1 MQSIKTFEDLII
13 WQKGIELAKLVY
25 QISKELPPEEKFS
38 LGDQLRRAGV
48 SVPSNIAEGY
58 GRRTSNDYRKY
69 LHISLGSLYEI
80 QTQLK
85 IGVELNLITNNN
97 FCKANS
103 LAKEIDRMVYA
114 ITKKL

>member
-1 MQSIKTFEDLII
+1 MQTIKTFEDLII
-13 WQKGIELAKLVY
+13 WQKGIELAKLIY
-25 QISKELPPEEKFS
+25 QISQELPPDEKFS
-38 LGDQLRRAGV
+38 LGDQLRRAAI

-69 LHISLGSLYEI
+69 LPISLGSLYEI

-85 IGVELNLITNNN
+85 IGFELNLITNDK

>member
-1 MQSIKTFEDLII
+1 MQNIKTFEDLII
-13 WQKGIELAKLVY
+13 WQKGVELAKLIY
-25 QISKELPPEEKFS
+25 QISKELPPDEKFT

-85 IGVELNLITNNN
+85 IGFELHLITIERYS
-97 FCKANS
+97 KANG
-103 LAKEIDRMVYA
+103 LAKEIDRMIYA

>member
-1 MQSIKTFEDLII
+1 MQKIKTFEDLFI
-13 WQKGIELAKLVY
+13 WQKGIELAKTIY
-25 QISKELPPEEKFS
+25 QITKEFPAEEKYG
-38 LGDQLRRAGV
+38 LGDQIRRASV

-58 GRRTSNDYRKY
+58 GRRTSNDYRQF

-85 IGVELNLITNNN
+85 IGRELNIITVENYN
-97 FCKANS
+97 KANN
-103 LAKEIDRMVYA
+103 LAKEIDRMIYA